1 VLLLLNTTDLDESG
15 SMKLRQ
21 TIDSS
26 IELDQRKTEK
36 QRHLR
41 GLVGAVALSFAMVLW
56 LAVGTAL
63 NVVPMVVVWLN
74 LLSVCF
80 TASIAYLAISSGYS
94 ARFRD
99 SGLTKPLVLAAT
111 ISVLGTAHYLAPNLR
126 ATVLPWLLIA
136 FAFAAMTGRN
146 KFLYDLAAWITALIV
161 VEGVWYSFRF
171 GQIEFLAWQ
180 SIAVVGTII
189 SLAVFCGRINS
200 LRATSKNDLKVNH
213 AALHAMADA
222 MIALSPTGT
231 IVELNRSASQIL
243 GIEPKKVLG
252 KLLAQVTEPF
262 SDKDATIL
270 NNLALVRPD
279 GEVMRTGARIKRR
292 GVNSILSTV
301 DLECVATSVYARNG
315 QCLRQLIVLRDVSEM
330 AKLVR
335 KLDFDSKHDTLTGI
349 FNRRAFQIA
358 LTDAQNSFKRYPK
371 STHHGL
377 LIIDLDYFKVINDS
391 CGHEAGDALIKNVVQ
406 VISDCLRD
414 EDHFSRYGGDEFAVI
429 LYDVSNESVLGKAA
443 SIRDAVE
450 RLKFNWH
457 GHKFQTGASI
467 GCVMFDESDSDVA
480 AVLRAADSAL
490 YLAKDLG
497 RGRVQMHA
505 DADAQIAKKSREL
518 SWAGKIHQAIDQNWF
533 ELHAQLV
540 ASNDPKHEEHFE
552 ILVRLREIDG
562 TLVFPSDFIPAAE
575 RFNLMPALDRW
586 VVTNALK
593 QIHACQK
600 RTGKAPK
607 VAINLSPQSIRD
619 QGFCTFLLNELALCG
634 VPNNRIC
641 FELTETVAI
650 ADFELV
656 KTFMNAI
663 RQRGCTFALDDVG
676 AGFNSFSYLKHLTF
690 EQIKIDGHY
699 VKNIDSDPVDCAL
712 VESLVRA
719 AHSLG
724 LIAVAEMVETLSV
737 AQQLQK
743 IGVRHLQGFGI
754 HRPELLATILN
765 RDLHSYTE
773 EKVASVADVAEA
785 I

>member
-1 VLLLLNTTDLDESG
+1 LNI
-15 SMKLRQ
+15 Q
-21 TIDSS
+21 
-26 IELDQRKTEK
+26 LDQQKSDK

-41 GLVGAVALSFAMVLW
+41 GLVGASALSFAMVLW
-56 LAVGTAL
+56 LAAGAAL
-63 NVVPMVVVWLN
+63 NVVPGVVVWSN
-74 LLSVCF
+74 LLWVCC
-80 TASIAYLAISSGYS
+80 TASIAYFSISSGYS

-111 ISVLGTAHYLAPNLR
+111 MSVLGTAHYLAPNLR

-146 KFLYDLAAWITALIV
+146 RFLYDLAAWISALIV
-161 VEGVWYSFRF
+161 VEGAWYSLKF

-180 SIAVVGTII
+180 SIAVVGTIV

-200 LRATSKNDLKVNH
+200 LRATAKNDLKVNH

-222 MIALSPTGT
+222 MIALSPSGT

-243 GIEPKKVLG
+243 GIEPEQVIG
-252 KLLAQVTEPF
+252 KPLAQVTEPF

-270 NNLALVRPD
+270 SNLALVRLD

-292 GVNSILSTV
+292 GVGSVLETV
-301 DLECVATSVYARNG
+301 DLECTATSVYGRNG
-315 QCLRQLIVLRDVSEM
+315 HCLRQLIVLRDVSEM
-330 AKLVR
+330 ANLVR
-335 KLDFDSKHDTLTGI
+335 KLDFDSRHDALTGI
-349 FNRRAFQIA
+349 FNRRAFQTA

-371 STHHGL
+371 GTRHGL
-377 LIIDLDYFKVINDS
+377 LIIDLDHFKVVNDS

-406 VISDCLRD
+406 VISDCLND
-414 EDHFSRYGGDEFAVI
+414 KDHFSRYGGDEFAVI
-429 LYDVSNESVLGKAA
+429 FSNISEESVLKKAA
-443 SIRDAVE
+443 SIRDALE
-450 RLKFNWH
+450 RLKFSWQ

-480 AVLRAADSAL
+480 TVLRAADSAL

-518 SWAGKIHQAIDQNWF
+518 HWAGKIHQAIDQNWF

-552 ILVRLREIDG
+552 ILVRMREIDG
-562 TLVFPSDFIPAAE
+562 TLVFPIDFIPAAE

-586 VVTNALK
+586 VIATALK
-593 QIHACQK
+593 QVRACLL

-607 VAINLSPQSIRD
+607 VAINLSPQSLRD
-619 QGFCTFLLNELALCG
+619 QGFCGFLLNELATCG

-656 KTFMNAI
+656 KIFMHAI
-663 RQRGCTFALDDVG
+663 RVRGCTFALDDVG

-719 AHSLG
+719 THSLG
-724 LIAVAEMVETLSV
+724 LIAVAEMVETPSV
-737 AQQLQK
+737 ARQLHK

-754 HRPELLATILN
+754 HRPELLDSVLS
-765 RDLHSYTE
+765 RSLHPYAG
-773 EKVASVADVAEA
+773 EKLSEVAEA
-785 I
+785 F